1 MQVAALEARIQSA
14 AARTELRN
22 LCAQLLARA
31 RAALE
36 LARVSACAGGAGSEA
51 PGLADARA
59 HIAGAEQLV
68 AQAEGGDAE
77 VEEEVREQLAYAL
90 TYADAC

>member
-1 MQVAALEARIQSA
+1 MAALEARIQSA
-14 AARTELRN
+14 AARTELRT

-51 PGLADARA
+51 RGLADARA

-77 VEEEVREQLAYAL
+77 VEEEVREQLAFAL